1 MRTKKGQHREKLMDL
16 HRNSG
21 LNRDDGEAPGAQKSD
36 CAAEERKT
44 DTL

>member
-1 MRTKKGQHREKLMDL
+1 MDL

-21 LNRDDGEAPGAQKSD
+21 LSRDDGEAPRAETSD